1 MIKSIAKVFLKK
13 WYLFLLLIPSA
24 LVAYIISL
32 IVGFYI
38 ANLYKSDYLGI
49 FIMKL
54 IFSIL
59 TPIPIPILIFRKSLV
74 ENNGRKI
81 NCTLVCVLLYL
92 MLVNTC
98 YILMNHV

>member
-1 MIKSIAKVFLKK
+1 MIKSIAKVFSKK
-13 WYLFLLLIPSA
+13 WCFFLLLIPSA

-38 ANLYKSDYLGI
+38 ANLYESDYLGI

-54 IFSIL
+54 LFSMF
-59 TPIPIPILIFRKSLV
+59 TPIPIFIFRKSLI

-81 NCTLVCVLLYL
+81 NSTLFVYYCT
-92 MLVNTC
+92 
-98 YILMNHV
+98 